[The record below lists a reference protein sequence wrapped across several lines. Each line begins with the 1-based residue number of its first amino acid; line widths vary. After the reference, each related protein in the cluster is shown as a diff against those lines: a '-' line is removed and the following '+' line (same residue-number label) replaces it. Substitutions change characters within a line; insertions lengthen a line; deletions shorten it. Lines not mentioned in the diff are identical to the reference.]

1 MRLSACCFCTFFFGV
16 AHVSAQQVVEVSRV
30 EMFKTSGTIN
40 GVATSESAI
49 GTAKPTA
56 PTTVTRSGGT
66 ITTGADGA
74 ASLMLGEGAETG
86 SVRMGPDSEVKVP
99 DAGEKGHSL
108 EMLKGSL
115 FMKIDATQLKQR
127 DGAEFKL
134 KTPAALLAVKGTKF
148 FSRTNNG
155 TDTVGVH
162 EGSVELTE
170 PTTGQKLTLTAGQA
184 AEVSPGVLS
193 AMREMTTEEKGSADT
208 YALAELPAIP
218 LAVFMGLPGAQTP
231 LSAWVDG
238 KVQNNVPN
246 WTTWRRMNSSIW
258 AFYSTGQL
266 TADGGIQVSRST
278 SISFRLAPR
287 RGEPVRD
294 ALGVPVRPL
303 ILPKEMK
310 ALRFRMRQ
318 VGFNGLRLGTAF
330 GSSQNSEFHALPA
343 DAPEWREYQFSVPTL
358 SKPSASKDSKDLE
371 YLLIFQFQTV
381 GKEWDR
387 SIKRAFEIKDFTLLV
402 LP

>member
-1 MRLSACCFCTFFFGV
+1 MK
-16 AHVSAQQVVEVSRV
+16 QV
-30 EMFKTSGTIN
+30 EMFKSSGTVN
-40 GVATSESAI
+40 GAATSASGSETTI
-49 GTAKPTA
+49 GTAKPPA
-56 PTTVTRSGGT
+56 PPTVTARGGT
-66 ITTGADGA
+66 VSTGADGA

-86 SVRMGPDSEVKVP
+86 SARMGPDSEVKVP
-99 DAGEKGHSL
+99 NGGERGHSL

-115 FMKIDATQLKQR
+115 FMSIDAAQLKQR

-148 FSRTNNG
+148 FSRTDNG

-170 PTTGQKLTLTAGQA
+170 ATTGQKLTLTAGQA

-193 AMREMTTEEKGSADT
+193 ATREMTAEEKGSANT

-218 LAVFMGLPGAQTP
+218 LAMFLGVAGAQTP

-238 KVQNNVPN
+238 KVQNTVPT
-246 WTTWRRMNSSIW
+246 WTTWRRLNSSIW
-258 AFYSTGQL
+258 AYNSTGQL
-266 TADGGIQVSRST
+266 TADGGIQVSRNS
-278 SISFRLAPR
+278 SIQFRLAPR

-318 VGFNGLRLGTAF
+318 VGFNGLRLNSGY
-330 GSSQNSEFHALPA
+330 GSQQNSSFHALPA
-343 DAPEWREYQFSVPTL
+343 DAPEWREYQLPMPTL